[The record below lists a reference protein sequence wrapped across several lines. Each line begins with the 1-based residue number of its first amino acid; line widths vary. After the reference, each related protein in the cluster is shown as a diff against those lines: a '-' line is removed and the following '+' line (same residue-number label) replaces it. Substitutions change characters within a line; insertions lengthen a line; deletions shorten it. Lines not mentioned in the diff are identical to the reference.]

1 MDALTA
7 ALLLESEDCVWL
19 RQDPSLPTQARRA
32 ASSLA
37 ERIGMGAQR
46 TAEVELAVTEVATN
60 LIRHARDG
68 AMVLRV
74 LSTADSAAVELL
86 AIDSGPGMSDLAVHL
101 ADGFSSAGTLGI
113 GLGIVARMADS
124 FDIHSA
130 YGRGTV
136 LAARFWPVRAPAG
149 AAPARGE
156 PVTAGVTRPLSGE
169 AVCGDAWAARLDRG
183 DGQDGDARDSAGSAS
198 PALLVMLCDG
208 LGHGPLAALAAQ
220 QAVSTFRASR
230 HRQPAAMLAELHG
243 ALSGTRG
250 AALAVARIEPDTAS
264 VLFCGVG
271 NISAFLVGEHNR
283 TALLSAPGI
292 VGHQMPKTRTFEQ
305 PLPARGALVM
315 HSDGLTERWEPAS
328 LPGLLEH
335 CPAVVAGQLLREAGA
350 RRDDA
355 SVVVAKGHW

>member
-1 MDALTA
+1 MDALTTA
-7 ALLLESEDCVWL
+7 VLLESEDCAWI

-37 ERIGMGAQR
+37 GRIGMGAER

-68 AMVLRV
+68 AMLLRV
-74 LSTADSAAVELL
+74 VSTPDSAAVELL
-86 AIDSGPGMSDLAVHL
+86 AVDSGPGMSDLAAHL

-113 GLGIVARMADS
+113 GLGIVARMADA

-130 YGRGTV
+130 RGRGTV
-136 LAARFWPVRAPAG
+136 LAARFWPVRTPAG
-149 AAPARGE
+149 ATPGRTE
-156 PVTAGVTRPLSGE
+156 PVAAGITRPLSGE
-169 AVCGDAWAARLDRG
+169 SVCGDAWAARLDPG
-183 DGQDGDARDSAGSAS
+183 GTMDGGAQGSAGSAS

-208 LGHGPLAALAAQ
+208 LGHGPLAALASQ
-220 QAVSTFRASR
+220 QAVTTFRASR
-230 HRQPAAMLAELHG
+230 HRQPAAILAELHA

-250 AALAVARIEPDTAS
+250 AATAVARIEPDRANVS
-264 VLFCGVG
+264 FCGVG
-271 NISAFLVGEHNR
+271 NISAFLLGEYGR

-315 HSDGLTERWEPAS
+315 HSDGLTERWELTA
-328 LPGLLEH
+328 LPGLLNRS
-335 CPAVVAGQLLREAGA
+335 PVVVAGQLLREAGA

-355 SVVVAKGHW
+355 AVVVAKGLW